1 MTFSNLKAWEIAQGF
16 RNKDFSCEEVT
27 REFLDNIKE
36 KDSEINAY
44 ITVTEDMALKKA
56 KEVDEKFHNREEVSP
71 LAGIPISIKDNISV
85 KGVKMTC
92 ASRML
97 ENYTAPY
104 DASLVKKIKENDD
117 FVLYRYATEQTKGT
131 KITSLLLQFHSTP
144 YPLRLFGTICQSL
157 LKRHC
162 SPGSRSR
169 NSIYLK
175 AVFPS
180 GFHGKRSSTGRC

>member
-1 MTFSNLKAWEIAQGF
+1 MLVEIISTTFDQ
-16 RNKDFSCEEVT
+16 
-27 REFLDNIKE
+27 
-36 KDSEINAY
+36 
-44 ITVTEDMALKKA
+44 ALQAKKYGA
-56 KEVDEKFHNREEVSP
+56 DRIELVN
-71 LAGIPISIKDNISV
+71 G
-85 KGVKMTC
+85 
-92 ASRML
+92 ML
-97 ENYTAPY
+97 EEGLTP
-104 DASLVKKIKENDD
+104 SLGVIKKIKENDD

-144 YPLRLFGTICQSL
+144 YPFRLFGTICQSL

-162 SPGSRSR
+162 SPSSRSR